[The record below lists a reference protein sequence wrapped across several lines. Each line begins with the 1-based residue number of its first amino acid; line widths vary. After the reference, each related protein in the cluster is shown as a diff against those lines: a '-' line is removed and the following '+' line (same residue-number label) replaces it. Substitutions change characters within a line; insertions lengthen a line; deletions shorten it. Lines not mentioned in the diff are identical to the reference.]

1 MESPALKLELSTTKN
16 ASVELL
22 FEISILIKIL
32 FILLLL
38 ICYICC
44 KTDEVFCFAAHLSRT
59 TDLPSFYPK
68 RLDHRAHSALG
79 YLEKY
84 KSFTQQYS
92 GLINP
97 KLRGSSDHMICE
109 HFSRIIARCVNKT
122 SVHKYSILSVPKRNS
137 NNSGLVL
144 CCYHLIFSAFSSY
157 PFVFGRIV

>member
-1 MESPALKLELSTTKN
+1 MQPVFLGERGERKVSHGLLLMESPALKLELSTTKN

-22 FEISILIKIL
+22 FEISILIKIQPRPHANCNLKIL

-92 GLINP
+92 GLIDS
-97 KLRGSSDHMICE
+97 KIKW
-109 HFSRIIARCVNKT
+109 IIRPP
-122 SVHKYSILSVPKRNS
+122 HDL
-137 NNSGLVL
+137 
-144 CCYHLIFSAFSSY
+144 
-157 PFVFGRIV
+157 